1 MVTQNAII
9 KRESVLALQE
19 LQLETWD
26 EEPKVFEPDDDN
38 VSMQVKSNLSERV
51 IFQSLLYN
59 LQKLELF

>member
-1 MVTQNAII
+1 MYVPDQIYLTSCLN
-9 KRESVLALQE
+9 KEDLAPIE
-19 LQLETWD
+19 KYEG
-26 EEPKVFEPDDDN
+26 EPKVFEPDDVN